1 MMTYESAMN
10 GAYDGNAAK
19 SIQLSSG
26 RNLLVSS
33 CFVNP
38 NPEDCSMSVYGYYQV
53 EMCSLEYSE
62 LQ

>member
-1 MMTYESAMN
+1 MIQESAMN
-10 GAYDGNAAK
+10 GAYDGNAAN
-19 SIQLSSG
+19 SIWLSSS

-38 NPEDCSMSVYGYYQV
+38 NPEECSMSAYGYYQA